1 MEAKLIEIPP
11 QTVDDYADYLK
22 LREAFAPT
30 ERQYQKLYKQ
40 LKELCEGTDPN
51 KEFVVQG
58 ERHALWISACRFE
71 NEVDV
76 ARAKRKLGV
85 EKFLECCTVTL
96 KALGNYLSKPD
107 VDALTISVQGSS
119 RSFSVV
125 PVTGSGTAHK
135 ARE

>member
-11 QTVDDYADYLK
+11 QTVDDYAELVK
-22 LREAFAPT
+22 LRDAFAPT
-30 ERQYQKLYKQ
+30 ERKYQALQKQ
-40 LKELCEGTDPN
+40 LKEMCMGADPN
-51 KEFVVQG
+51 KEYLMQG
-58 ERHALWISACRFE
+58 ERNALRISACKFE
-71 NEVDV
+71 SEVDV

-96 KALGNYLSKPD
+96 KALGNYLAKPD

-125 PVTGSGTAHK
+125 PKSNQEG
-135 ARE
+135 